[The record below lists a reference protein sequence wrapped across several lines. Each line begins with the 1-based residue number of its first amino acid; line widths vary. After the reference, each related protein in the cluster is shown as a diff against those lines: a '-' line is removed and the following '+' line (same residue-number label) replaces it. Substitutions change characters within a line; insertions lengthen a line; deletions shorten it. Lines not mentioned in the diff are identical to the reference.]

1 MASEQINAPLMT
13 AAPLDAPALDGDDV
27 WDRLEATL
35 GPAARWLVITGAG
48 VSAAS
53 GIPTYRDDSGTWL
66 RSDPIQHQ
74 DFVQSAFTRRR
85 YWARS
90 MVGWPLVAR
99 ARPNAAHHALSRLE
113 NLGRVPLLV
122 TQNVDRLH
130 QYAGQQRVIDLH
142 GRLDRVRCLTCRRM
156 GLRSEMQQR
165 LEALNPAFRAHI
177 AEIRPDGDADVDAA
191 QLQGF
196 TVPACPACGGVIMPD
211 VVFFGGSVR
220 RARVAHI
227 NRVMSHC
234 DAVVVAGSSMKV
246 FSGFRFCRLAQQL
259 GKPLVIINRGVT
271 RADSLATLKV
281 PMDCAPAFR
290 FLASRVLTRPPFT
303 HR

>member
-1 MASEQINAPLMT
+1 MATEQNNAPLVT
-13 AAPLDAPALDGDDV
+13 AAPLDAPELDGDEI
-27 WDRLEATL
+27 WARLQSTL
-35 GPAARWLVITGAG
+35 GPATRWLVITGAG

-74 DFVQSAFTRRR
+74 DFVQSASTRRR

-90 MVGWPLVAR
+90 MVGWPLVVR

-113 NLGRVPLLV
+113 TLGRVPLLV

-130 QYAGQQRVIDLH
+130 QSAGQQRVIDLH
-142 GRLDRVRCLTCRRM
+142 GRLDRVRCLSCRRM
-156 GLRSEMQQR
+156 ALRSEMQRR
-165 LEALNPAFRAHI
+165 LETLNSAFTAHI
-177 AEIRPDGDADVDAA
+177 AEMRPDGDADVDAA

-196 TVPACPACGGVIMPD
+196 TVPSCTACGGVIMPD

-220 RARVAHI
+220 RSRVAHI
-227 NRVMSHC
+227 NRVMARC
-234 DAVVVAGSSMKV
+234 DAVVVAGSSMRV

-259 GKPLVIINRGVT
+259 GKPLIIINRGVT
-271 RADSLATLKV
+271 RADELATLKV
-281 PMDCAPAFR
+281 ARDCATVFR
-290 FLASRVLTRPPFT
+290 FLASRIL
-303 HR
+303 